1 MFEYRNILLPE
12 IINPDHSEDQSS
24 LYAKETF
31 VSKTIDEN
39 VQKGWELVLI
49 ERINMKPYKRLI
61 DSFLMRKVKKVTR
74 LSIIFRKTIS

>member
-1 MFEYRNILLPE
+1 MFEYRNILLSE

-39 VQKGWELVLI
+39 VRKGWELVLI

-74 LSIIFRKTIS
+74 LSIIFRKAIS